1 MLARIG
7 LPTVRGVRWL
17 GALLWLLWSLR
28 LPSVVFAD
36 TSSRA
41 PLLPALASGVP
52 CGLIGDCAR
61 FDALGVHVG
70 STLGIAQSP
79 SRTLL
84 LPGRARVSVSLL
96 DALDVSVS
104 LGAQHDRAQQDASLS
119 AQPLSLGVQQLAE
132 LVKRKE
138 QKTGK
143 PCFLRGGILH
153 AVSDASLGTMVAFD
167 DQGSGASLLGY
178 ELARMIFCDAEPLAG
193 GVPSPLSLLGKG
205 LRGSRSMAGEKVHD
219 VIEHDRPTAPSAP
232 TKPSPGTAA
241 TKAEAASEAGS
252 ILTDPNRKHIFKG
265 EISEKRAKATG
276 WHFEPTGSK
285 EKGTYVIEETR
296 SPADPHGVYA
306 GNVVIGG
313 VKKKDRSTFF
323 PKDWTEKQ
331 VESAIEEAYKN
342 RSPRQ
347 RGGEYRGRTTG
358 GMDITLRLDG
368 KGNLESAYP
377 VYKGPKYQGPKQ

>member
-1 MLARIG
+1 M
-7 LPTVRGVRWL
+7 
-17 GALLWLLWSLR
+17 
-28 LPSVVFAD
+28 
-36 TSSRA
+36 
-41 PLLPALASGVP
+41 
-52 CGLIGDCAR
+52 
-61 FDALGVHVG
+61 
-70 STLGIAQSP
+70 
-79 SRTLL
+79 
-84 LPGRARVSVSLL
+84 L

-205 LRGSRSMAGEKVHD
+205 LRGSRSMAGEKVRD

-232 TKPSPGTAA
+232 TKPSPMNSAPPSDPGVASKAA
-241 TKAEAASEAGS
+241 TSAEAASEAAS
-252 ILTDPNRKHIFKG
+252 LLTDKGRGHIFHG
-265 EISEKRAKATG
+265 EVNPKDGAARG
-276 WHFEPTGSK
+276 WHYEPSGDK
-285 EKGTYVIEETR
+285 AKGTYIVEGTR
-296 SPADPHGVYA
+296 SPLDEHGVYA
-306 GNVVIGG
+306 GNVMVEG
-313 VKKKDRSTFF
+313 VKKDRRSTFF

-331 VESAIEEAYKN
+331 VETAIEEAYKA
-342 RSPRQ
+342 RKPDREPSF
-347 RGGEYRGRTTG
+347 YTG
-358 GMDITLRLDG
+358 QTSSGVEVEMQLNN
-368 KGNLESAYP
+368 KGQIHTAYP
-377 VYKGPKYQGPKQ
+377 IYKGPKYKGPAR